1 MPNGWVMIR
10 RCAGSSAA
18 RLLLGARPRRARWAV
33 SRRDGSPPKRT
44 FPPLLIFRGKV
55 SEVKSTLTEMFNAS
69 NAKLDTI
76 HSLVNSQLSQAV
88 DRLTA
93 ATNEIEELKQLVREL
108 QKAR

>member
-1 MPNGWVMIR
+1 VWAEGK
-10 RCAGSSAA
+10 
-18 RLLLGARPRRARWAV
+18 RARDAKV
-33 SRRDGSPPKRT
+33 AAM
-44 FPPLLIFRGKV
+44 KV